1 MLKQSGQLYTSNY
14 IKKSTPIQIPVKL
27 IDTVHTK
34 YDSYDN
40 SIPNYGSYEPR
51 REPTKHNI
59 RKNISSTCSESS
71 DFPNQPFGKSPPNK
85 SYIAS
90 VYLNIIAANNLK
102 SSCMD
107 A

>member
-1 MLKQSGQLYTSNY
+1 MLKQSGQLYTSDY
-14 IKKSTPIQIPVKL
+14 IKKSAPIQIPAKCK
-27 IDTVHTK
+27 DTIHTK
-34 YDSYDN
+34 YESYDN
-40 SIPNYGSYEPR
+40 SIPKYGSHDPVR
-51 REPTKHNI
+51 DPTKYNL
-59 RKNISSTCSESS
+59 RKHISSTCSESS

-102 SSCMD
+102 SSFTD